1 MKPIR
6 CISEK
11 ARTRAVNSKK
21 SKILGFEPNM
31 IWLETQL
38 KHDIT
43 IVVKSSKKIRT
54 EPTTSTTS
62 IKDR

>member
-1 MKPIR
+1 M
-6 CISEK
+6 
-11 ARTRAVNSKK
+11 VQKK
-21 SKILGFEPNM
+21 RKILGFEPNM

-62 IKDR
+62 IKDRQKWR